1 MPQMLSGHLQGQ
13 FLTMLSTMIKPER
26 ILEIGTFTGY
36 SGYCLAKGLSATGLL
51 YSIDINEELHP
62 WCSATWQKPA

>member
-1 MPQMLSGHLQGQ
+1 MPQCYPVTCRDN

-36 SGYCLAKGLSATGLL
+36 SGICLAKGLSATGLL
-51 YSIDINEELHP
+51 YSIDINEN
-62 WCSATWQKPA
+62 